1 MITALQRAAQV
12 ATWLESG
19 GTWTASP
26 GDSHREAELRGP
38 DDLTLALGEREHGLV
53 NVSWQVP
60 GALSAYVPDG
70 IDRRHEINMSASK
83 NAETMAKEIAR
94 RLLPDARASL
104 AAIQA
109 HKIVQD
115 TVEANRTIAVHRVRA
130 ALNITPT
137 EFDRHGN
144 LHIGHFGGKIYGTVE
159 VMPGDHD
166 VVFSITVSHTL
177 ALALARAIG
186 EAVRAS

>member
-1 MITALQRAAQV
+1 MITALQRAAQIG
-12 ATWLESG
+12 TRLEGG
-19 GTWTASP
+19 GTWTASS
-26 GDSHREAELRGP
+26 GDSRREAELRGP
-38 DDLTLALGEREHGLV
+38 DDLTLALAEREHGLV

-60 GALSAYVPDG
+60 SGLSGHVPDG
-70 IDRRHEINMSASK
+70 IDRRHEINMSSSK

-115 TVEANRTIAVHRVRA
+115 AVEANRTIAVDRIRA

-144 LHIGHFGGKIYGTVE
+144 LHIGQFGGKIYGTVE

-166 VVFSITVSHTL
+166 VIFSLTVTHTL
-177 ALALARAIG
+177 AESIARAIG
-186 EAVRAS
+186 EAVRAP

>member
-12 ATWLESG
+12 AARLEG
-19 GTWTASP
+19 GGRWIAAP
-26 GDSHREAELRGP
+26 GDSRREAELRGP
-38 DDLTLALGEREHGLV
+38 DGLTLGLAEREHGLV
-53 NVSWQVP
+53 NVSWRVP
-60 GALSAYVPDG
+60 SGLSPYVPDG
-70 IDRRHEINMSASK
+70 IGRRHEINMSVAK

-104 AAIQA
+104 AAIQS

-115 TVEANRTIAVHRVRA
+115 AVEANRTIAVHRIRA

-144 LHIGHFGGKIYGTVE
+144 LHIGQFGGKIYGTVE

-166 VVFSITVSHTL
+166 VVFSITVTHTL
-177 ALALARAIG
+177 ALALARAVG
-186 EAVRAS
+186 DAVRAP

>member
-1 MITALQRAAQV
+1 MITALERAAQV
-12 ATWLESG
+12 ATRLEG
-19 GTWTASP
+19 GATWTASP
-26 GDSHREAELRGP
+26 GDSRREAELRESQG
-38 DDLTLALGEREHGLV
+38 LTLVLVEREHGLV

-60 GALSAYVPDG
+60 SGLSTYVPDG
-70 IDRRHEINMSASK
+70 IDRRHEINMSAAK
-83 NAETMAKEIAR
+83 DAETMAKEIAR

-115 TVEANRTIAVHRVRA
+115 TVEANRTIAVHHIRA

-144 LHIGHFGGKIYGTVE
+144 LHIGQFGGKIYGTVE
-159 VMPGDHD
+159 VMPGDND
-166 VVFSITVSHTL
+166 VVFSITVTH
-177 ALALARAIG
+177 ALAPSMARAIG
-186 EAVRAS
+186 EAVRAG